1 MRGHEHDHGQD
12 DGCARPQGERAERE
26 DHALLGRA
34 VAAGRPEVLGAGGIL
49 GLQRAVGNAGVA
61 SALEESAEP
70 AGSPVHEV
78 VGSGRGAP
86 LDAGVRAD
94 MEGRFGTSFAD
105 VRVHT
110 DGAAHSSAKAVN
122 AQAYTVGSNIVFQSG
137 GYDPGSAA
145 GRHVLAHELT
155 HVVQQRSGPVDGSDI
170 GGGVRLS
177 DPSDRFEREASANA
191 DRLMAQPAVESAAQ
205 PAVQRVEEAPAED
218 VAEEPVAQTY
228 VPGAA
233 SVQRSAEEGEGEG
246 EE

>member
-1 MRGHEHDHGQD
+1 MRGHEHDHEQD
-12 DGCARPQGERAERE
+12 GRARPPGERAERE

-34 VAAGRPEVLGAGGIL
+34 VAAGRPEVLGAGGVL

-61 SALEESAEP
+61 SALEESVEP
-70 AGSPVHEV
+70 AESPVHEV

-110 DGAAHSSAKAVN
+110 DGAAHSSARSVN

-155 HVVQQRSGPVDGSDI
+155 HVVQQRNGPVDGSDV

-191 DRLMAQPAVESAAQ
+191 DRLMAQPAGQ
-205 PAVQRVEEAPAED
+205 PAVQRVEEEAPAED